1 MVSAVYLAS
10 ETLSYPLFFF
20 SFFFLNQQLNA
31 LNFLAFPGLGRTKS
45 WCFAVRICSLSQSIR
60 YSDSEGSPSGSL
72 AILVS

>member
-10 ETLSYPLFFF
+10 ETLSYPLLFF
-20 SFFFLNQQLNA
+20 SFFLNQQLNA

>member
-10 ETLSYPLFFF
+10 ETLSYPLSFFSLFFF
-20 SFFFLNQQLNA
+20 NQQLNA

-45 WCFAVRICSLSQSIR
+45 LCFAVRICSLSQSIR

>member
-10 ETLSYPLFFF
+10 ETLSYSLSFF

>member
-1 MVSAVYLAS
+1 VVSTVYLAS
-10 ETLSYPLFFF
+10 ETPSYPLSFFF
-20 SFFFLNQQLNA
+20 FFFLNQQLNA